1 MVALMV
7 IALLRSAENDGTD
20 ALEKAKSA
28 QVRTTA
34 DSFNARVESSIS
46 SLGGLGAR
54 PWDLTPGSAA
64 DKATLNTFAV
74 DPDAL
79 SGTFLVDANDTVT
92 NGVLLRPKQ
101 ARLMKTHGIQGAS
114 LSLDSVDAARH
125 DAFRHLPGAWKGA
138 IRATDAL
145 RAESIDFSLHMS
157 VTDWNVGEIPAMID
171 LARELGARVLNF
183 FFLVR
188 TGRGEGLTDITPA
201 QYEEILTHLARAQGA
216 GSAAATGVPDSVLER
231 REDPWSAPVGRA
243 GGLLI
248 RAKCAP
254 HFRRVLYELDPASPL
269 LANYAHGSCPAGKY
283 YCRIT
288 PTGDVTPCP
297 YMPVSAGNL
306 RETGFAELW
315 ERAEV
320 FTELRHR
327 PLGGRCGACEFREL
341 CGGCRCRAYATYG
354 DYLAEDP
361 ACGYQP
367 GAHGGQLIR
376 LGVEQTFGLEVR
388 FALAWKPAAQ
398 SRLDAI
404 PAFAR
409 AMVVQAVEAYAR
421 GQGQTTVTPSL
432 LAEVRSRWGISPGRP
447 FTPASGRPTTAG
459 DG

>member
-1 MVALMV
+1 
-7 IALLRSAENDGTD
+7 
-20 ALEKAKSA
+20 
-28 QVRTTA
+28 
-34 DSFNARVESSIS
+34 
-46 SLGGLGAR
+46 
-54 PWDLTPGSAA
+54 
-64 DKATLNTFAV
+64 
-74 DPDAL
+74 
-79 SGTFLVDANDTVT
+79 
-92 NGVLLRPKQ
+92 
-101 ARLMKTHGIQGAS
+101 
-114 LSLDSVDAARH
+114 
-125 DAFRHLPGAWKGA
+125 
-138 IRATDAL
+138 
-145 RAESIDFSLHMS
+145 
-157 VTDWNVGEIPAMID
+157 
-171 LARELGARVLNF
+171 
-183 FFLVR
+183 
-188 TGRGEGLTDITPA
+188 
-201 QYEEILTHLARAQGA
+201 
-216 GSAAATGVPDSVLER
+216 
-231 REDPWSAPVGRA
+231 
-243 GGLLI
+243 
-248 RAKCAP
+248 
-254 HFRRVLYELDPASPL
+254 VLYELDPGSPL

-306 RETGFAELW
+306 RDTGFAELW

-367 GAHGGQLIR
+367 GAHGGELIR

-388 FALAWKPAAQ
+388 FALPWEPSAQ
-398 SRLDAI
+398 ARLDAI

-421 GQGQTTVTPSL
+421 SQGQGTVTPAL

-447 FTPASGRPTTAG
+447 FTPATGPPPVAR

>member
-1 MVALMV
+1 MTYKAYAVSWNLTQRCNLFCAHCY
-7 IALLRSAENDGTD
+7 ISAAPGASAAGELSTD
-20 ALEKAKSA
+20 ECRR
-28 QVRTTA
+28 VMA
-34 DSFNARVESSIS
+34 DIARVN
-46 SLGGLGAR
+46 
-54 PWDLTPGSAA
+54 P
-64 DKATLNTFAV
+64 
-74 DPDAL
+74 
-79 SGTFLVDANDTVT
+79 GTFLILTGGEPLLRPDIFELAAEGREHGFTVVLGT

-114 LSLDSVDAARH
+114 LSLDSTDPARH
-125 DAFRHLPGAWKGA
+125 DEFRHLPGAWRA
-138 IRATDAL
+138 AVRATEAL
-145 RAESIDFSLHMS
+145 RAEGIDFSLHMS

-201 QYEEILTHLARAQGA
+201 QYEEILTYLARAQGA
-216 GSAAATGVPDSVLER
+216 GGAPDGAAPGSVLER
-231 REDPWSAPVGRA
+231 REDPWSVPVGRA
-243 GGLLI
+243 DGLLI

-254 HFRRVLYELDPASPL
+254 HFRRVLYELDPGSPL

-297 YMPVSAGNL
+297 YMPVAAGNL

-315 ERAEV
+315 ERAQV
-320 FTELRHR
+320 FTDLRTG
-327 PLGGRCGACEFREL
+327 PLGGRCGACEFREI

-367 GAHGGQLIR
+367 GAHGGELIR

-388 FALAWKPAAQ
+388 FALAWEPAAQ
-398 SRLDAI
+398 ARLDAI

-421 GQGQTTVTPSL
+421 GQGQATVTPAL

-447 FTPASGRPTTAG
+447 FTPAAGRPPVAG